1 MKLVIF
7 AVADEGHFVTD
18 GTEYGKVIRFADSD
32 KLATLNELTD
42 EEYYEMFPNER
53 PVEEEV
59 AEGEILEGEIE
70 PEVIEPTDENT
81 TENEETVNEN
91 I

>member
-32 KLATLNELTD
+32 KLATLNEITD

-53 PVEEEV
+53 PVEPV
-59 AEGEILEGEIE
+59 EGEIVDGAPSLL
-70 PEVIEPTDENT
+70 PEVDL
-81 TENEETVNEN
+81 NESN
-91 I
+91 

>member
-18 GTEYGKVIRFADSD
+18 GAEYGKVIRFADSD

-42 EEYYEMFPNER
+42 EEYYELFPDAR
-53 PVEEEV
+53 PVEVTEDVPED
-59 AEGEILEGEIE
+59 GEII
-70 PEVIEPTDENT
+70 PEVPTEVPEASEPTD
-81 TENEETVNEN
+81 TVESSL
-91 I
+91 